1 MSQINKIIAGR
12 YQLTKLIGQGGMADV
27 YEAED
32 LILKRTVA
40 VKIMRSSLTGDP
52 VYVTRF
58 HREASAAAAL
68 SHKNIVKIYD
78 VGDENDDYYIVME
91 YVPGQTL
98 KELIH
103 KRGALHYV
111 EAVDIM
117 KQVVSATAK
126 AHSIGI
132 IHRDLKPQ
140 NIMVTDSGVVKIG
153 DFGIASIQSLSQ
165 VTQTDTI
172 MGSLHY
178 LAPEIARGE
187 KATAQSDIYALGIVF
202 YELLR
207 GEVPFNGESPVN
219 IALKHMRDEI
229 PSVRSFNPSIPQS
242 VENIIIK
249 ATAKNIKDR
258 YLSASE
264 MLDDL
269 NHCLDAEHL
278 NDEKISFVYEE
289 DDDLATIV
297 AEDKDFFTQSQ
308 PHLPVDETEDENEK
322 PKRSKK
328 KMMFII
334 GGSIIAALVVL
345 LAIYFLFLQP
355 AQSFEMP
362 DVVNL
367 KEEEAI
373 TLLEQQ
379 ELKVADHITYE
390 LSDTVEDGIV
400 IESDPVAKTM
410 VKKGDEVSLVVSSG
424 KYIVIEDYVGKSY
437 DTVAAELEELGFEV
451 NQESRIDE
459 SSKGTILEQS
469 LEEGEKVDPNSTNKT
484 ITFVVSQGYQAEVPN
499 VYGQDITK
507 AKSILEDAGFV
518 VKLSVLDP
526 PTSVEEIKTMKINVV
541 ERQSL
546 DAFTTVYKKGEEITL
561 YYYNTKPEI
570 PETPTENNNTN
581 NTTTTPSTDT
591 PANSQPTTET
601 STQ

>member
-1 MSQINKIIAGR
+1 MSLVNKTIAGR
-12 YQLTKLIGQGGMADV
+12 YQLKRLIGQGGMADV

-32 LILKRTVA
+32 LILGRTVA

-68 SHKNIVKIYD
+68 SHKNIVEIYD
-78 VGDENDDYYIVME
+78 VGDEKDDYYIVME

-126 AHSIGI
+126 AHAIGI

-229 PSVRSFNPSIPQS
+229 PSVRAFNPSIPQS
-242 VENIIIK
+242 VENIIMK

-258 YLSASE
+258 YLSASD

-269 NHCLDAEHL
+269 NHCLEAEHM
-278 NDEKISFVYEE
+278 NDEKITFDYQE
-289 DDDLATIV
+289 DEDLATIV
-297 AEDKDFFTQSQ
+297 ADDKDFFTQTHT
-308 PHLPVDETEDENEK
+308 HLPIEEEKEEK
-322 PKRSKK
+322 PSSRSHK
-328 KMMFII
+328 KMVMII
-334 GGSIIAALVVL
+334 GASVIAVLVILMAL
-345 LAIYFLFLQP
+345 YFFVMKP
-355 AQSFEMP
+355 SQSFEMP
-362 DVVNL
+362 DVLNL
-367 KEEEAI
+367 NKDEAV
-373 TLLEQQ
+373 TLLE
-379 ELKVADHITYE
+379 EKDLKVSDNITYE
-390 LSDTVEDGIV
+390 LSDDVEEGKV
-400 IESDPVAKTM
+400 ISSDPVARTQ

-424 KYIVIEDYVGKSY
+424 QYIVIEDYVGKDY
-437 DTVAAELEELGFEV
+437 DSVASQLEDLGFDVKKE
-451 NQESRIDE
+451 EKIDE
-459 SSKGTILEQS
+459 KSKGTILEQS
-469 LEEGEKVDPNSTNKT
+469 LEVGKKIDPNSDDKS
-484 ITFVVSQGYQAEVPN
+484 ITLTVSQGYSAVVPN
-499 VYGQDITK
+499 VYGQDIQK
-507 AKSILEDAGFV
+507 AKSILEEAGFV
-518 VKLSVLDP
+518 VELNVLDP

-546 DAFTTVYKKGEEITL
+546 DAFTTVYKKGEKITL
-561 YYYNTKPEI
+561 DYYNTKPEI
-570 PETPTENNNTN
+570 PETPAENTP
-581 NTTTTPSTDT
+581 TTPETNT
-591 PANSQPTTET
+591 PATSQPSENQTITN
-601 STQ
+601 Q

>member
-1 MSQINKIIAGR
+1 MSLVNKTIAGR
-12 YQLTKLIGQGGMADV
+12 YQLKRLIGQGGMADV

-32 LILKRTVA
+32 LILGRTVA

-68 SHKNIVKIYD
+68 SHKNIVEIYD
-78 VGDENDDYYIVME
+78 VGDEKDDYYIVME

-126 AHSIGI
+126 AHAIGI

-229 PSVRSFNPSIPQS
+229 PSVRAFNPSIPQS
-242 VENIIIK
+242 VENIVMK

-258 YLSASE
+258 YLSASD

-269 NHCLDAEHL
+269 NHCLEAEHM
-278 NDEKISFVYEE
+278 NDEKITFDYQE
-289 DDDLATIV
+289 DEDLATIV
-297 AEDKDFFTQSQ
+297 ADDKDFFTQTHT
-308 PHLPVDETEDENEK
+308 HLPIEEEKEEK
-322 PKRSKK
+322 PSSRSHK
-328 KMMFII
+328 KMVMII
-334 GGSIIAALVVL
+334 GASVVAVLVILMAL
-345 LAIYFLFLQP
+345 YFFVMKP
-355 AQSFEMP
+355 SQSFEMP
-362 DVVNL
+362 DVLNL
-367 KEEEAI
+367 NKDEAV
-373 TLLEQQ
+373 TLLE
-379 ELKVADHITYE
+379 EKDLKVSDNITYE
-390 LSDTVEDGIV
+390 LSDDVEEGKV
-400 IESDPVAKTM
+400 ISSDPVARTQ

-424 KYIVIEDYVGKSY
+424 QYIVIENYVGKDY
-437 DTVAAELEELGFEV
+437 DSVASQLEDLGFDVKKE
-451 NQESRIDE
+451 EKIDE
-459 SSKGTILEQS
+459 KSKGTILEQS
-469 LEEGEKVDPNSTNKT
+469 LEVGKKIDPNSDDKS
-484 ITFVVSQGYQAEVPN
+484 ITLTVSQGYSAVVPN
-499 VYGQDITK
+499 VYGQDIQK
-507 AKSILEDAGFV
+507 AKSILEEAGFV
-518 VKLSVLDP
+518 VELNVLDP

-546 DAFTTVYKKGEEITL
+546 DAFTTVYKKGEKITL
-561 YYYNTKPEI
+561 DYYNTKPEI
-570 PETPTENNNTN
+570 PETPAENTP
-581 NTTTTPSTDT
+581 TTPETNT
-591 PANSQPTTET
+591 PATSQPSENQTITN
-601 STQ
+601 Q

>member
-1 MSQINKIIAGR
+1 MSLVNKTIAGR
-12 YQLTKLIGQGGMADV
+12 YQLKRLIGQGGMADV

-32 LILKRTVA
+32 LILGRTVA

-68 SHKNIVKIYD
+68 SHKNIVEIYD
-78 VGDENDDYYIVME
+78 VGDEKDDYYIVME

-126 AHSIGI
+126 AHAIGI

-229 PSVRSFNPSIPQS
+229 PSVRAFNPSIPQS
-242 VENIIIK
+242 VENIIMK

-258 YLSASE
+258 YLSASD

-269 NHCLDAEHL
+269 NHCLEAEHM
-278 NDEKISFVYEE
+278 NDEKITFDYQE
-289 DDDLATIV
+289 DEDLATIV
-297 AEDKDFFTQSQ
+297 ADDKDFFTQTHT
-308 PHLPVDETEDENEK
+308 HLPIEEEKEEK
-322 PKRSKK
+322 PSSRSHK
-328 KMMFII
+328 KMVMII
-334 GGSIIAALVVL
+334 GASVVAVLVILMAL
-345 LAIYFLFLQP
+345 YFFVMKP
-355 AQSFEMP
+355 SQSFEMP
-362 DVVNL
+362 DVLNL
-367 KEEEAI
+367 NKDEAV
-373 TLLEQQ
+373 TLLE
-379 ELKVADHITYE
+379 EKDLKVSDNITYE
-390 LSDTVEDGIV
+390 LSDDVEEGKV
-400 IESDPVAKTM
+400 ISSDPVARTQ

-424 KYIVIEDYVGKSY
+424 QYIVIENYVGKDY
-437 DTVAAELEELGFEV
+437 DSVASQLEDLGFDVKKE
-451 NQESRIDE
+451 EKIDE
-459 SSKGTILEQS
+459 KSKGTILEQS
-469 LEEGEKVDPNSTNKT
+469 LEVGKKIDPNSDDKS
-484 ITFVVSQGYQAEVPN
+484 ITLTVSQGYSAVVPN
-499 VYGQDITK
+499 VYGQDIQK
-507 AKSILEDAGFV
+507 AKSILEEAGFV
-518 VKLSVLDP
+518 VELNVLDP

-541 ERQSL
+541 EKQSL
-546 DAFTTVYKKGEEITL
+546 DAFTTVYKKGEKITL
-561 YYYNTKPEI
+561 DYYNTKPEI
-570 PETPTENNNTN
+570 PETPAENTP
-581 NTTTTPSTDT
+581 TTPETNT
-591 PANSQPTTET
+591 PATSQPSEN
-601 STQ
+601 QP

>member
-1 MSQINKIIAGR
+1 MSLVNKTIAGR
-12 YQLTKLIGQGGMADV
+12 YQLKRLIGQGGMADV

-32 LILKRTVA
+32 LILGRTVA

-68 SHKNIVKIYD
+68 SHKNIVEIYD
-78 VGDENDDYYIVME
+78 VGDEKDDYYIVME

-126 AHSIGI
+126 AHAIGI

-229 PSVRSFNPSIPQS
+229 PSVRAFNPSIPQS
-242 VENIIIK
+242 VENIIMK

-258 YLSASE
+258 YLSASD

-269 NHCLDAEHL
+269 NHCLEAEHM
-278 NDEKISFVYEE
+278 NDEKITFDYQE
-289 DDDLATIV
+289 DEDLATIV
-297 AEDKDFFTQSQ
+297 ADDKDFFTQTHT
-308 PHLPVDETEDENEK
+308 HLPIEEEKEEK
-322 PKRSKK
+322 PSSRSHK
-328 KMMFII
+328 KMVMII
-334 GGSIIAALVVL
+334 GASVVAVLVILMAL
-345 LAIYFLFLQP
+345 YFFVMKP
-355 AQSFEMP
+355 SQSFEMP
-362 DVVNL
+362 DVLNL
-367 KEEEAI
+367 NKDEAV
-373 TLLEQQ
+373 TLLE
-379 ELKVADHITYE
+379 EKDLKVSDNITYE
-390 LSDTVEDGIV
+390 LSDDVEEGKV
-400 IESDPVAKTM
+400 ISSDPVARTQ

-424 KYIVIEDYVGKSY
+424 QYIVIENYVGKDY
-437 DTVAAELEELGFEV
+437 DSVASQLEDLGFDVKKE
-451 NQESRIDE
+451 EKIDE
-459 SSKGTILEQS
+459 KSKGTILEQS
-469 LEEGEKVDPNSTNKT
+469 LEVGKKIDPNSDDKS
-484 ITFVVSQGYQAEVPN
+484 ITLTVSQGYSAVVPN
-499 VYGQDITK
+499 VYGQDIQK
-507 AKSILEDAGFV
+507 AKSILEEAGFV
-518 VKLSVLDP
+518 VELNVLDP

-541 ERQSL
+541 EKQSL
-546 DAFTTVYKKGEEITL
+546 DAFTTVYKKGEKITL
-561 YYYNTKPEI
+561 DYYNTKPEI
-570 PETPTENNNTN
+570 PETPAENTP
-581 NTTTTPSTDT
+581 TTPETNT
-591 PANSQPTTET
+591 PATSQPSENQTITN
-601 STQ
+601 Q

>member
-1 MSQINKIIAGR
+1 MSLVNKTIAGR
-12 YQLTKLIGQGGMADV
+12 YQLKRLIGQGGMADV

-32 LILKRTVA
+32 LILGRTVA

-68 SHKNIVKIYD
+68 SHKNIVEIYD
-78 VGDENDDYYIVME
+78 VGDEKDDYYIVME

-126 AHSIGI
+126 AHAIGI

-229 PSVRSFNPSIPQS
+229 PSVRVFNPSIPQS
-242 VENIIIK
+242 VENIIMK

-258 YLSASE
+258 YLSASD

-269 NHCLDAEHL
+269 NHCLEAEHM
-278 NDEKISFVYEE
+278 NDEKITFDYQE
-289 DDDLATIV
+289 DEDLATIV
-297 AEDKDFFTQSQ
+297 ADDKDFFTQTHT
-308 PHLPVDETEDENEK
+308 HLPIEEEKEEK
-322 PKRSKK
+322 PSSRSHK
-328 KMMFII
+328 KMVMII
-334 GGSIIAALVVL
+334 GASVVAVLVILMAL
-345 LAIYFLFLQP
+345 YFFVMKP
-355 AQSFEMP
+355 SQSFEMP
-362 DVVNL
+362 DVLNL
-367 KEEEAI
+367 NKDEAV
-373 TLLEQQ
+373 TLLE
-379 ELKVADHITYE
+379 EKDLKVSDNITYE
-390 LSDTVEDGIV
+390 LSDDVEEGKV
-400 IESDPVAKTM
+400 ISSDPVARTQ

-424 KYIVIEDYVGKSY
+424 QYIVIEDYVGKDY
-437 DTVAAELEELGFEV
+437 DSVASQLEDLGFDVKKE
-451 NQESRIDE
+451 EKIDE
-459 SSKGTILEQS
+459 KSKGTILEQS
-469 LEEGEKVDPNSTNKT
+469 LEVGKKIDPNSDDKS
-484 ITFVVSQGYQAEVPN
+484 ITLTVSQGYSAVVPN
-499 VYGQDITK
+499 VYGQDIQK
-507 AKSILEDAGFV
+507 ARSILEEAGFV
-518 VKLSVLDP
+518 VELNVLDP

-546 DAFTTVYKKGEEITL
+546 DAFTTVYKKGEKITL
-561 YYYNTKPEI
+561 DYYNTKPEI
-570 PETPTENNNTN
+570 PETPAENTP
-581 NTTTTPSTDT
+581 TTPETNT
-591 PANSQPTTET
+591 PATSQPSENQTITN
-601 STQ
+601 Q

>member
-1 MSQINKIIAGR
+1 MSLVNKTIAGR
-12 YQLTKLIGQGGMADV
+12 YQLKRLIGQGGMADV

-32 LILKRTVA
+32 LILGRTVA

-68 SHKNIVKIYD
+68 SHKNIVEIYD
-78 VGDENDDYYIVME
+78 VGDEKDDYYIVME

-126 AHSIGI
+126 AHAIGI

-229 PSVRSFNPSIPQS
+229 PSVRAFNPSIPQS
-242 VENIIIK
+242 VENIIMK

-258 YLSASE
+258 YLSASD

-269 NHCLDAEHL
+269 NHCLEAEHM
-278 NDEKISFVYEE
+278 NDEKITFDYQE
-289 DDDLATIV
+289 DEDLATIV
-297 AEDKDFFTQSQ
+297 ADDKDFFTQTHT
-308 PHLPVDETEDENEK
+308 HLPIEEEKEEK
-322 PKRSKK
+322 PSSRSHK
-328 KMMFII
+328 KMVMII
-334 GGSIIAALVVL
+334 GTSVVAVLVILMAL
-345 LAIYFLFLQP
+345 YFFVMKP
-355 AQSFEMP
+355 SQSFEMP
-362 DVVNL
+362 DVLNL
-367 KEEEAI
+367 NKDEAV
-373 TLLEQQ
+373 TLLE
-379 ELKVADHITYE
+379 EKDLKVSDNITYE
-390 LSDTVEDGIV
+390 LSDDVEEGKV
-400 IESDPVAKTM
+400 ISSDPVARTQ

-424 KYIVIEDYVGKSY
+424 QYIVIEDYVGKDY
-437 DTVAAELEELGFEV
+437 DSVASQLEDLGFDVKKE
-451 NQESRIDE
+451 EKIDE
-459 SSKGTILEQS
+459 KSKGTILEQS
-469 LEEGEKVDPNSTNKT
+469 LEVGKKIDPNSDDKS
-484 ITFVVSQGYQAEVPN
+484 ITLTVSQGYSAVVPN
-499 VYGQDITK
+499 VYGQDIQK
-507 AKSILEDAGFV
+507 ARSILEEAGFV
-518 VKLSVLDP
+518 VELNVLDP

-541 ERQSL
+541 EKQSL
-546 DAFTTVYKKGEEITL
+546 DAFTTVYKKGEKITL
-561 YYYNTKPEI
+561 DYYNTKPEI
-570 PETPTENNNTN
+570 PETPAENTP
-581 NTTTTPSTDT
+581 TTPETNT
-591 PANSQPTTET
+591 PATSQPSENQTITN
-601 STQ
+601 Q

>member
-1 MSQINKIIAGR
+1 MSLVNKTIAGR
-12 YQLTKLIGQGGMADV
+12 YQLKRLIGQGGMADV

-32 LILKRTVA
+32 LILGRTVA

-68 SHKNIVKIYD
+68 SHKNIVEIYD
-78 VGDENDDYYIVME
+78 VGDEKDDYYIVME

-126 AHSIGI
+126 AHAIGI

-229 PSVRSFNPSIPQS
+229 PSVRAFNPSIPQS
-242 VENIIIK
+242 VENIIMK

-258 YLSASE
+258 YLSASD

-269 NHCLDAEHL
+269 NHCLEAEHM
-278 NDEKISFVYEE
+278 NDEKITFDYQE
-289 DDDLATIV
+289 DEDLATIV
-297 AEDKDFFTQSQ
+297 ADDKDFFTQTHT
-308 PHLPVDETEDENEK
+308 HLPIEEEKEEK
-322 PKRSKK
+322 PSSRSHK
-328 KMMFII
+328 KMVMII
-334 GGSIIAALVVL
+334 GASVVAVLVILMAL
-345 LAIYFLFLQP
+345 YFFVMKP
-355 AQSFEMP
+355 SQSFEMP
-362 DVVNL
+362 DVLNL
-367 KEEEAI
+367 NKDEAV
-373 TLLEQQ
+373 TLLE
-379 ELKVADHITYE
+379 EKDLKVSDNITYE
-390 LSDTVEDGIV
+390 LSDDVEEGKV
-400 IESDPVAKTM
+400 ISSDPVARTQ

-424 KYIVIEDYVGKSY
+424 QYIVIEDYVGKDY
-437 DTVAAELEELGFEV
+437 DSVASQLEDLGFDVKKE
-451 NQESRIDE
+451 EKIDE
-459 SSKGTILEQS
+459 KSKGTILEQS
-469 LEEGEKVDPNSTNKT
+469 LEVGKKIDPNSDDKS
-484 ITFVVSQGYQAEVPN
+484 ITLTVSQGYSAVVPN
-499 VYGQDITK
+499 VYGQDIQK
-507 AKSILEDAGFV
+507 AKSILEEAGFV
-518 VKLSVLDP
+518 VELNVLDP

-546 DAFTTVYKKGEEITL
+546 DAFTTVYKKGEKITL
-561 YYYNTKPEI
+561 DYYNTKPEI
-570 PETPTENNNTN
+570 PETPAQNTP
-581 NTTTTPSTDT
+581 TTPETNT
-591 PANSQPTTET
+591 PATSQPSENQTITN
-601 STQ
+601 Q

>member
-1 MSQINKIIAGR
+1 MSLVNKTIAGR
-12 YQLTKLIGQGGMADV
+12 YQLKRLIGQGGMADV

-32 LILKRTVA
+32 LILGRTVA

-68 SHKNIVKIYD
+68 SHKNIVEIYD
-78 VGDENDDYYIVME
+78 VGDEKDDYYIVME

-126 AHSIGI
+126 AHAIGI

-229 PSVRSFNPSIPQS
+229 PSVRVFNPSIPQS
-242 VENIIIK
+242 VENIIMK

-258 YLSASE
+258 YLSASD

-269 NHCLDAEHL
+269 NHCLEAEHM
-278 NDEKISFVYEE
+278 NDEKITFDYQE
-289 DDDLATIV
+289 DEDLATIV
-297 AEDKDFFTQSQ
+297 ADDKDFFTQTHT
-308 PHLPVDETEDENEK
+308 HLPIEEEKEEK
-322 PKRSKK
+322 PSSRSHK
-328 KMMFII
+328 KMVMII
-334 GGSIIAALVVL
+334 GASVVAVL
-345 LAIYFLFLQP
+345 LILMALYFFVMKP
-355 AQSFEMP
+355 SQSFEMP
-362 DVVNL
+362 DVLNL
-367 KEEEAI
+367 NKDEAV
-373 TLLEQQ
+373 TLLE
-379 ELKVADHITYE
+379 EKDLKVSDNITYE
-390 LSDTVEDGIV
+390 LSDDVEEGKV
-400 IESDPVAKTM
+400 ISSDPVARTQ

-424 KYIVIEDYVGKSY
+424 QYIVIEDYVGKDY
-437 DTVAAELEELGFEV
+437 DSVASQLEDLGFDVKKE
-451 NQESRIDE
+451 EKIDE
-459 SSKGTILEQS
+459 KSKGTILEQS
-469 LEEGEKVDPNSTNKT
+469 LEVGKKIDPNSDDKS
-484 ITFVVSQGYQAEVPN
+484 ITLTVSQGYSAVVPN
-499 VYGQDITK
+499 VYGQDIQK
-507 AKSILEDAGFV
+507 AKSILEEAGFV
-518 VKLSVLDP
+518 VELNVLDP

-546 DAFTTVYKKGEEITL
+546 DAFTTVYKKGEKITL
-561 YYYNTKPEI
+561 DYYNTKPEI
-570 PETPTENNNTN
+570 PETPAENTP
-581 NTTTTPSTDT
+581 TTPETNT
-591 PANSQPTTET
+591 PATSQPSENQTITN
-601 STQ
+601 Q

>member
-1 MSQINKIIAGR
+1 MSMINKKIAGR
-12 YQLTKLIGQGGMADV
+12 YQLKRLIGQGGMADV

-32 LILKRTVA
+32 LILGRTVA

-68 SHKNIVKIYD
+68 SHKNIVEIYD
-78 VGDENDDYYIVME
+78 VGDEKDDYYIVME

-187 KATAQSDIYALGIVF
+187 KASAQSDLYALGIVF

-219 IALKHMRDEI
+219 VALKHMRDEI

-242 VENIIIK
+242 VENIIMK

-258 YLSASE
+258 YLNASD

-269 NHCLDAEHL
+269 NHCLEAEHM
-278 NDEKISFVYEE
+278 NDEKITFDYQE
-289 DDDLATIV
+289 DEDLATIV
-297 AEDKDFFTQSQ
+297 ADDKDFFTQTHT
-308 PHLPVDETEDENEK
+308 HLPIEEEKEEK
-322 PKRSKK
+322 PSSRSHK
-328 KMMFII
+328 KMVMII
-334 GGSIIAALVVL
+334 TASVVAVLVILIAL
-345 LAIYFLFLQP
+345 YFFVMKP
-355 AQSFEMP
+355 SQSFEMP
-362 DVVNL
+362 DVLNL
-367 KEEEAI
+367 NEKEAI
-373 TLLEQQ
+373 TLLEQK
-379 ELKVADHITYE
+379 ELKVANNITYE
-390 LSDTVEDGIV
+390 LSDDVEEGKV
-400 IESDPVAKTM
+400 ISSDPVARTQ

-424 KYIVIEDYVGKSY
+424 QYIVIEDYVGKNY
-437 DTVAAELEELGFEV
+437 DSVVSQLKDLGFDVKKE
-451 NQESRIDE
+451 EKIDE
-459 SSKGTILEQS
+459 QSKGTILEQS
-469 LEEGEKVDPNSTNKT
+469 LDAGEKIDPNSDNKS
-484 ITFVVSQGYQAEVPN
+484 ITLTVSQGYSAVVPN
-499 VYGQDITK
+499 VYGQDIQK
-507 AKSILEDAGFV
+507 AKSILEEAGFV
-518 VKLSVLDP
+518 VELNVLEP

-541 ERQSL
+541 ERQSI
-546 DAFTTVYKKGEEITL
+546 DAFTTVYKKGEKITL
-561 YYYNTKPEI
+561 DYYNTKPEI
-570 PETPTENNNTN
+570 PETPAENTP
-581 NTTTTPSTDT
+581 TTPETNT
-591 PANSQPTTET
+591 PATSQPSENQTITN
-601 STQ
+601 Q

>member
-1 MSQINKIIAGR
+1 MSLVNKTIAGR
-12 YQLTKLIGQGGMADV
+12 YQLKRLIGQGGMADV

-32 LILKRTVA
+32 LILGRTVA

-68 SHKNIVKIYD
+68 SHKNIVEIYD
-78 VGDENDDYYIVME
+78 VGDEKDDYYIVME

-126 AHSIGI
+126 AHAIGI

-229 PSVRSFNPSIPQS
+229 PSVRAFNPSIPQS
-242 VENIIIK
+242 VENIIMK

-258 YLSASE
+258 YLSASD

-269 NHCLDAEHL
+269 NHCLEAEHM
-278 NDEKISFVYEE
+278 NDEKITFDYQE
-289 DDDLATIV
+289 DEDLATIV
-297 AEDKDFFTQSQ
+297 ADDKDFFTQTHT
-308 PHLPVDETEDENEK
+308 HLPIEEEKEEK
-322 PKRSKK
+322 PSSRSHK
-328 KMMFII
+328 KMVMII
-334 GGSIIAALVVL
+334 GTSVVAVLVILMAL
-345 LAIYFLFLQP
+345 YFFVMKP
-355 AQSFEMP
+355 SQSFEMP
-362 DVVNL
+362 DVLNL
-367 KEEEAI
+367 NKDEAV
-373 TLLEQQ
+373 TLLE
-379 ELKVADHITYE
+379 EKDLKVSDNITYE
-390 LSDTVEDGIV
+390 LSDDVEEGKV
-400 IESDPVAKTM
+400 ISSDPVARTQ

-424 KYIVIEDYVGKSY
+424 QYIVIEDYVGKDY
-437 DTVAAELEELGFEV
+437 DSVASQLEDLGFDVKKE
-451 NQESRIDE
+451 EKIDE
-459 SSKGTILEQS
+459 KSKGTILEQS
-469 LEEGEKVDPNSTNKT
+469 LEVGKKIDPNSDDKS
-484 ITFVVSQGYQAEVPN
+484 ITLTVSQGYSAVVPN
-499 VYGQDITK
+499 VYGQDIQK
-507 AKSILEDAGFV
+507 ARSILEEAGFV
-518 VKLSVLDP
+518 VELNVLDP

-546 DAFTTVYKKGEEITL
+546 DAFTTVYKKGEKITL
-561 YYYNTKPEI
+561 DYYNTKPEI
-570 PETPTENNNTN
+570 PETPAENTP
-581 NTTTTPSTDT
+581 TTPETNT
-591 PANSQPTTET
+591 PATSQPSENQTITN
-601 STQ
+601 Q

>member
-1 MSQINKIIAGR
+1 MSLVNKTIAGR
-12 YQLTKLIGQGGMADV
+12 YQLKRLIGQGGMADV

-32 LILKRTVA
+32 LILGRTVA

-68 SHKNIVKIYD
+68 SHKNIVEIYD
-78 VGDENDDYYIVME
+78 VGDEKDDYYIVME

-126 AHSIGI
+126 AHAIGI

-229 PSVRSFNPSIPQS
+229 PSVRAFNPSIPQS
-242 VENIIIK
+242 VENIIMK

-258 YLSASE
+258 YLSASD

-269 NHCLDAEHL
+269 NHCLEAEHM
-278 NDEKISFVYEE
+278 NDEKITFDYQE
-289 DDDLATIV
+289 DEDLATIV
-297 AEDKDFFTQSQ
+297 ADDKGFFTQTHT
-308 PHLPVDETEDENEK
+308 HLPIEEEKEEK
-322 PKRSKK
+322 PSSRSHK
-328 KMMFII
+328 KMVMII
-334 GGSIIAALVVL
+334 GTSVVAVLVILMAL
-345 LAIYFLFLQP
+345 YFFVMKP
-355 AQSFEMP
+355 SQSFEMP
-362 DVVNL
+362 DVLNL
-367 KEEEAI
+367 NKDEAV
-373 TLLEQQ
+373 TLLE
-379 ELKVADHITYE
+379 EKDLKVSDNITYE
-390 LSDTVEDGIV
+390 LSDDVEEGKV
-400 IESDPVAKTM
+400 ISSDPVARTQ

-424 KYIVIEDYVGKSY
+424 QYIVIEDYVGKDY
-437 DTVAAELEELGFEV
+437 DSVASQLEDLGFDVKKE
-451 NQESRIDE
+451 EKIDE
-459 SSKGTILEQS
+459 KSKGTILEQS
-469 LEEGEKVDPNSTNKT
+469 LEVGKKIDPNSDDKS
-484 ITFVVSQGYQAEVPN
+484 ITLTVSQGYSAVVPN
-499 VYGQDITK
+499 VYGQDIQK
-507 AKSILEDAGFV
+507 AKSILEEAGFV
-518 VKLSVLDP
+518 VELNVLDP

-546 DAFTTVYKKGEEITL
+546 DAFTTVYKKGEKITL
-561 YYYNTKPEI
+561 DYYNTKPEI
-570 PETPTENNNTN
+570 PETPAQNTP
-581 NTTTTPSTDT
+581 TTPETNT
-591 PANSQPTTET
+591 PATSQPSENQTITN
-601 STQ
+601 Q

>member
-1 MSQINKIIAGR
+1 MSLVNKTIAGR
-12 YQLTKLIGQGGMADV
+12 YQLKRLIGQGGMADV

-32 LILKRTVA
+32 LILGRTVA

-68 SHKNIVKIYD
+68 SHKNIVEIYD
-78 VGDENDDYYIVME
+78 VGDEKDDYYIVME

-126 AHSIGI
+126 AHAIGI

-229 PSVRSFNPSIPQS
+229 PSVRAFNPSIPQS
-242 VENIIIK
+242 VENIIMK

-258 YLSASE
+258 YLSVSD

-269 NHCLDAEHL
+269 NHCLEAEHM
-278 NDEKISFVYEE
+278 NDEKITFDYQE
-289 DDDLATIV
+289 DEDLATIV
-297 AEDKDFFTQSQ
+297 ADDKDFFTQTHT
-308 PHLPVDETEDENEK
+308 HLPIEEEKEEK
-322 PKRSKK
+322 PSSRSHK
-328 KMMFII
+328 KMVMII
-334 GGSIIAALVVL
+334 GASVVAVLVILMAL
-345 LAIYFLFLQP
+345 YFFVMKP
-355 AQSFEMP
+355 SQSFEMP
-362 DVVNL
+362 DVLNL
-367 KEEEAI
+367 NKDEAV
-373 TLLEQQ
+373 TLLE
-379 ELKVADHITYE
+379 EKDLKVSDNITYE
-390 LSDTVEDGIV
+390 LSDDVEEGKV
-400 IESDPVAKTM
+400 ISSDPVARTQ

-424 KYIVIEDYVGKSY
+424 QYIVIENYVGKDY
-437 DTVAAELEELGFEV
+437 DSVASQLEDLGFDVKKE
-451 NQESRIDE
+451 EKIDE
-459 SSKGTILEQS
+459 KSKGTILEQS
-469 LEEGEKVDPNSTNKT
+469 LEVGKKIDPNSDDKS
-484 ITFVVSQGYQAEVPN
+484 ITLTVSQGYSAVVPN
-499 VYGQDITK
+499 VYGQDIQK
-507 AKSILEDAGFV
+507 ARSILEEAGFV
-518 VKLSVLDP
+518 VELNVLDP

-541 ERQSL
+541 EKQSL
-546 DAFTTVYKKGEEITL
+546 DAFTTVYKKGEKITL
-561 YYYNTKPEI
+561 DYYNTKPEI
-570 PETPTENNNTN
+570 PETPAENTP
-581 NTTTTPSTDT
+581 TTPETNT
-591 PANSQPTTET
+591 PATSQPSENQTITN
-601 STQ
+601 Q

>member
-1 MSQINKIIAGR
+1 MSLVNKTIAGR
-12 YQLTKLIGQGGMADV
+12 YQLKRLIGQGGMADV

-32 LILKRTVA
+32 LILGRTVA

-68 SHKNIVKIYD
+68 SHKNIVEIYD
-78 VGDENDDYYIVME
+78 VGDEKDDYYIVME

-126 AHSIGI
+126 AHAIGI

-229 PSVRSFNPSIPQS
+229 PSVRAFNPSIPQS
-242 VENIIIK
+242 VENIIMK

-258 YLSASE
+258 YLSASD

-269 NHCLDAEHL
+269 NHCLEAEHM
-278 NDEKISFVYEE
+278 NDEKITFDYQE
-289 DDDLATIV
+289 DEDLATIV
-297 AEDKDFFTQSQ
+297 ADDKDFFTQTHT
-308 PHLPVDETEDENEK
+308 HLPIEEEKEEK
-322 PKRSKK
+322 PSSRSHK
-328 KMMFII
+328 KMVMII
-334 GGSIIAALVVL
+334 GASVVAVLVILIAL
-345 LAIYFLFLQP
+345 YFFVMKP
-355 AQSFEMP
+355 SQSFEMP
-362 DVVNL
+362 DVLNL
-367 KEEEAI
+367 NKDEAV
-373 TLLEQQ
+373 TLLE
-379 ELKVADHITYE
+379 EKDLKVSDNITYE
-390 LSDTVEDGIV
+390 LSDDVEEGKV
-400 IESDPVAKTM
+400 ISSDPVARTQ

-424 KYIVIEDYVGKSY
+424 QYIVIENYVGKDY
-437 DTVAAELEELGFEV
+437 DSVASQLEDLGFDVKKE
-451 NQESRIDE
+451 EKIDE
-459 SSKGTILEQS
+459 KSKGTILEQS
-469 LEEGEKVDPNSTNKT
+469 LEVGKKIDPNSDDKS
-484 ITFVVSQGYQAEVPN
+484 ITLTVSQGYSAVVPN
-499 VYGQDITK
+499 VYGQDIQK
-507 AKSILEDAGFV
+507 AKSILEEAGFV
-518 VKLSVLDP
+518 VELNVLDP

-546 DAFTTVYKKGEEITL
+546 DAFTTVYKKGEKITL
-561 YYYNTKPEI
+561 DYYNTKPEI
-570 PETPTENNNTN
+570 PETPAGNTP
-581 NTTTTPSTDT
+581 TTPETNT
-591 PANSQPTTET
+591 PATSQPSENQTITN
-601 STQ
+601 Q

>member
-1 MSQINKIIAGR
+1 MSLVNKTIAGR
-12 YQLTKLIGQGGMADV
+12 YQLKRLIGQGGMADV

-32 LILKRTVA
+32 LILGRTVA

-68 SHKNIVKIYD
+68 SHKNIVEIYD
-78 VGDENDDYYIVME
+78 VGDEKDDYYIVME

-126 AHSIGI
+126 AHAIGI

-229 PSVRSFNPSIPQS
+229 PSVRAFNPSIPQS
-242 VENIIIK
+242 VENIIMK

-258 YLSASE
+258 YLSASD

-269 NHCLDAEHL
+269 NHCLEAEHM
-278 NDEKISFVYEE
+278 NDEKITFDYQE
-289 DDDLATIV
+289 DEDLATIV
-297 AEDKDFFTQSQ
+297 ADDKDFFTQTHT
-308 PHLPVDETEDENEK
+308 HLPIEEEKEEK
-322 PKRSKK
+322 PSSRSHK
-328 KMMFII
+328 KMVMII
-334 GGSIIAALVVL
+334 GASVVAVLVILMAL
-345 LAIYFLFLQP
+345 YFSVMKP
-355 AQSFEMP
+355 SQSFEMP
-362 DVVNL
+362 DVLNL
-367 KEEEAI
+367 NKDEAV
-373 TLLEQQ
+373 TLLE
-379 ELKVADHITYE
+379 EKDLKVSDNITYE
-390 LSDTVEDGIV
+390 LSDDVEEGKV
-400 IESDPVAKTM
+400 ISSDPVARTQ
-410 VKKGDEVSLVVSSG
+410 VKKGEEVSLVVSSG
-424 KYIVIEDYVGKSY
+424 QYIVIEDYVGKDY
-437 DTVAAELEELGFEV
+437 DSVASQLEDLGFDVKKE
-451 NQESRIDE
+451 EKIDE
-459 SSKGTILEQS
+459 KSKGTILEQS
-469 LEEGEKVDPNSTNKT
+469 LEVGKKIDPNSDDKS
-484 ITFVVSQGYQAEVPN
+484 ITLTVSQGYSAVVPN
-499 VYGQDITK
+499 VYGQDIQK
-507 AKSILEDAGFV
+507 AKSILEEAGFV
-518 VKLSVLDP
+518 VELNVLDP

-546 DAFTTVYKKGEEITL
+546 DAFTTVYKKGEKITL
-561 YYYNTKPEI
+561 DYYNTKPEI
-570 PETPTENNNTN
+570 PETPAENTP
-581 NTTTTPSTDT
+581 TTPETNT
-591 PANSQPTTET
+591 PATSQPSENQTITN
-601 STQ
+601 Q

>member
-1 MSQINKIIAGR
+1 MSLVNKTIAGR
-12 YQLTKLIGQGGMADV
+12 YQLKRLIGQGGMADV

-32 LILKRTVA
+32 LILGRTVA

-68 SHKNIVKIYD
+68 SHKNIVEIYD
-78 VGDENDDYYIVME
+78 VGDEKDDYYIVME

-126 AHSIGI
+126 AHAIGI

-229 PSVRSFNPSIPQS
+229 PSVRAFNPSIPQS
-242 VENIIIK
+242 VENIIMK

-258 YLSASE
+258 YLSASD

-269 NHCLDAEHL
+269 NHCLEAEHM
-278 NDEKISFVYEE
+278 NDEKITFDYQE
-289 DDDLATIV
+289 DEDLATIV
-297 AEDKDFFTQSQ
+297 ADDKDFFTQTHT
-308 PHLPVDETEDENEK
+308 HLPIEEEKEEK
-322 PKRSKK
+322 PSSRSHK
-328 KMMFII
+328 KMVMII
-334 GGSIIAALVVL
+334 GASVVAVLVILMAL
-345 LAIYFLFLQP
+345 YFFVMKP
-355 AQSFEMP
+355 SQSFEMP
-362 DVVNL
+362 DVLNL
-367 KEEEAI
+367 NKDEAV
-373 TLLEQQ
+373 TLLE
-379 ELKVADHITYE
+379 EKDLKVSDNITYE
-390 LSDTVEDGIV
+390 LSDDVEEGKV
-400 IESDPVAKTM
+400 ISSDPVARTQ

-424 KYIVIEDYVGKSY
+424 QYIVIEDYVGKDY
-437 DTVAAELEELGFEV
+437 DSVALQLEDLGFDVKKE
-451 NQESRIDE
+451 EKIDE
-459 SSKGTILEQS
+459 KSKGTILEQS
-469 LEEGEKVDPNSTNKT
+469 LEVGKKIDPNSDDKS
-484 ITFVVSQGYQAEVPN
+484 ITLTVSQGYSAVVPN
-499 VYGQDITK
+499 VYGQDIQK
-507 AKSILEDAGFV
+507 AKSILEEAGFV
-518 VKLSVLDP
+518 VELNVLDP

-546 DAFTTVYKKGEEITL
+546 DAFTTVYKKGEKITL
-561 YYYNTKPEI
+561 DYYNTKPEI
-570 PETPTENNNTN
+570 PETPAENTP
-581 NTTTTPSTDT
+581 TTPETNT
-591 PANSQPTTET
+591 PATSQPSENQTITN
-601 STQ
+601 Q

>member
-1 MSQINKIIAGR
+1 MSLVNKTIAGR
-12 YQLTKLIGQGGMADV
+12 YQLKRLIGQGGMADV

-32 LILKRTVA
+32 LILGRTVA

-68 SHKNIVKIYD
+68 SHKNIVEIYD
-78 VGDENDDYYIVME
+78 VGDEKDDYYIVME

-126 AHSIGI
+126 AHAIGI

-229 PSVRSFNPSIPQS
+229 PSVRAFNPSIPQS
-242 VENIIIK
+242 VENIIMK

-258 YLSASE
+258 YLSASD

-269 NHCLDAEHL
+269 NHCLEAEHM
-278 NDEKISFVYEE
+278 NDEKITFDYQE
-289 DDDLATIV
+289 DEDLATIV
-297 AEDKDFFTQSQ
+297 ADDKDFFTQTHT
-308 PHLPVDETEDENEK
+308 HLPIEEEKEEK
-322 PKRSKK
+322 PSSRSHK
-328 KMMFII
+328 KMVMII
-334 GGSIIAALVVL
+334 GASVVAVLVILMAL
-345 LAIYFLFLQP
+345 YFFVMKP
-355 AQSFEMP
+355 SQSFEMP
-362 DVVNL
+362 DVLNL
-367 KEEEAI
+367 NKDEAV
-373 TLLEQQ
+373 TLLE
-379 ELKVADHITYE
+379 EKDLKVSDNITYE
-390 LSDTVEDGIV
+390 LSDDVEEGKV
-400 IESDPVAKTM
+400 ISSDPVARTQ

-424 KYIVIEDYVGKSY
+424 QYIVIEDYVGKDY
-437 DTVAAELEELGFEV
+437 DSVASQLEDLGFDVKKE
-451 NQESRIDE
+451 EKIDE
-459 SSKGTILEQS
+459 KSKGTILEQS
-469 LEEGEKVDPNSTNKT
+469 LEVGKKIDPNSDDKS
-484 ITFVVSQGYQAEVPN
+484 ITLTVSQGYSAVVPN
-499 VYGQDITK
+499 VYGQDIQK
-507 AKSILEDAGFV
+507 AKSILEEAGFV
-518 VKLSVLDP
+518 VELNVLDP

-546 DAFTTVYKKGEEITL
+546 DAFTTVYKKGEKITL
-561 YYYNTKPEI
+561 DYYNTKPEI
-570 PETPTENNNTN
+570 PETPAQNTP
-581 NTTTTPSTDT
+581 TTPETNT
-591 PANSQPTTET
+591 PATSQPSESQTITN
-601 STQ
+601 Q

>member
-1 MSQINKIIAGR
+1 MSLVNKTIAGR
-12 YQLTKLIGQGGMADV
+12 YQLKRLIGQGGMADV

-32 LILKRTVA
+32 LILGRTVA

-68 SHKNIVKIYD
+68 SHKNIVEIYD
-78 VGDENDDYYIVME
+78 VGDEKDDYYIVME

-126 AHSIGI
+126 AHAIGI

-229 PSVRSFNPSIPQS
+229 PSVRAFNPSIPQS
-242 VENIIIK
+242 VENIIMK

-258 YLSASE
+258 YLSASN

-269 NHCLDAEHL
+269 NHCLEAEHM
-278 NDEKISFVYEE
+278 NDEKITFDYQE
-289 DDDLATIV
+289 DEDLATIV
-297 AEDKDFFTQSQ
+297 ADDKDFFTQTHT
-308 PHLPVDETEDENEK
+308 HLPIEEEKEEK
-322 PKRSKK
+322 PSSRSHK
-328 KMMFII
+328 KMVMII
-334 GGSIIAALVVL
+334 GASVVAVLVILMAL
-345 LAIYFLFLQP
+345 YFFVMKP
-355 AQSFEMP
+355 SQSFEMP
-362 DVVNL
+362 DVLNL
-367 KEEEAI
+367 NKDEAV
-373 TLLEQQ
+373 TLLE
-379 ELKVADHITYE
+379 EKDLKVSDNITYE
-390 LSDTVEDGIV
+390 LSDDVEEGKV
-400 IESDPVAKTM
+400 ISSDPVARTQ
-410 VKKGDEVSLVVSSG
+410 VKKGEEVSLVVSSG
-424 KYIVIEDYVGKSY
+424 QYIVIENYVGKDY
-437 DTVAAELEELGFEV
+437 DSVASQLEDLGFDVKKE
-451 NQESRIDE
+451 EKIDE
-459 SSKGTILEQS
+459 KSKGTILEQS
-469 LEEGEKVDPNSTNKT
+469 LEVGKKIDPNSDDKS
-484 ITFVVSQGYQAEVPN
+484 ITLTVSQGYSAIVPN
-499 VYGQDITK
+499 VYGQDIQK
-507 AKSILEDAGFV
+507 AKSILEEAGFV
-518 VKLSVLDP
+518 VELNVLDP

-546 DAFTTVYKKGEEITL
+546 DAFTTVYKKGEKITL
-561 YYYNTKPEI
+561 DYYNTKPEI
-570 PETPTENNNTN
+570 PETPAENTP
-581 NTTTTPSTDT
+581 TTPETNT
-591 PANSQPTTET
+591 PATSQPSENQTITN
-601 STQ
+601 Q

>member
-1 MSQINKIIAGR
+1 MSLVNKTIAGR
-12 YQLTKLIGQGGMADV
+12 YQLKRLIGQGGMADV

-32 LILKRTVA
+32 LILGRTVA

-68 SHKNIVKIYD
+68 SHKNIVEIYD
-78 VGDENDDYYIVME
+78 VGDEKDDYYIVME

-126 AHSIGI
+126 AHAIGI

-229 PSVRSFNPSIPQS
+229 PSVRAFNPSIPQS
-242 VENIIIK
+242 VENIIMK

-258 YLSASE
+258 YLSVSD

-269 NHCLDAEHL
+269 NHCLEAEHM
-278 NDEKISFVYEE
+278 NDEKITFDYQE
-289 DDDLATIV
+289 DEDLATIV
-297 AEDKDFFTQSQ
+297 ADDKDFFTQTHT
-308 PHLPVDETEDENEK
+308 HLPIEEEKEEK
-322 PKRSKK
+322 PSSRSHK
-328 KMMFII
+328 KMVMII
-334 GGSIIAALVVL
+334 GASVVAVLVILMAL
-345 LAIYFLFLQP
+345 YFFVMKP
-355 AQSFEMP
+355 SQSFEMP
-362 DVVNL
+362 DVLNL
-367 KEEEAI
+367 NKDEAV
-373 TLLEQQ
+373 TLLE
-379 ELKVADHITYE
+379 EKDLKVSDNITYE
-390 LSDTVEDGIV
+390 LSDDVEEGKV
-400 IESDPVAKTM
+400 ISSDPVARTQ

-424 KYIVIEDYVGKSY
+424 QYIVIENYVGKDY
-437 DTVAAELEELGFEV
+437 DSVASQLEDLGFDVKKE
-451 NQESRIDE
+451 EKIDE
-459 SSKGTILEQS
+459 KSKGTILEQS
-469 LEEGEKVDPNSTNKT
+469 LEVGKKIDPNSDDKS
-484 ITFVVSQGYQAEVPN
+484 ITLTVSQGYSAVVPN
-499 VYGQDITK
+499 VYGQDIQK
-507 AKSILEDAGFV
+507 AKSILEEAGFV
-518 VKLSVLDP
+518 VELNVLDP

-546 DAFTTVYKKGEEITL
+546 DAFTTVYKKGEKITL
-561 YYYNTKPEI
+561 DYYNTKPEI
-570 PETPTENNNTN
+570 PETPAENTP
-581 NTTTTPSTDT
+581 TTPETNT
-591 PANSQPTTET
+591 PATSQPSENQTITN
-601 STQ
+601 Q

>member
-1 MSQINKIIAGR
+1 MSMINKKIAGR
-12 YQLTKLIGQGGMADV
+12 YQLKRLIGQGGMADV

-32 LILKRTVA
+32 LILGRTVA

-68 SHKNIVKIYD
+68 SHKNIVEIYD
-78 VGDENDDYYIVME
+78 VGDEKDDYYIVME

-187 KATAQSDIYALGIVF
+187 KASAQSDLYALGIVF

-229 PSVRSFNPSIPQS
+229 PSVRAFNPSIPQS
-242 VENIIIK
+242 VENIIMK

-258 YLSASE
+258 YLSASD

-269 NHCLDAEHL
+269 NHCLEAEHM
-278 NDEKISFVYEE
+278 NDEKITFDYQE
-289 DDDLATIV
+289 DEDLATIV
-297 AEDKDFFTQSQ
+297 ADDKDFFTQTHT
-308 PHLPVDETEDENEK
+308 HLPIEEEKEEK
-322 PKRSKK
+322 PSSRSHK
-328 KMMFII
+328 KMVMII
-334 GGSIIAALVVL
+334 TASVVAVLVILIAL
-345 LAIYFLFLQP
+345 YFFVMKP
-355 AQSFEMP
+355 SQSFEMP
-362 DVVNL
+362 DVLNL
-367 KEEEAI
+367 NEKEAI
-373 TLLEQQ
+373 TLLEQK
-379 ELKVADHITYE
+379 ELKVANNITYE
-390 LSDTVEDGIV
+390 LSDDVEEGKV
-400 IESDPVAKTM
+400 ISSDPVARTQ

-424 KYIVIEDYVGKSY
+424 QYIVIEDYVGKNY
-437 DTVAAELEELGFEV
+437 DSVVSQLKDLGFDVKKE
-451 NQESRIDE
+451 EKIDE
-459 SSKGTILEQS
+459 QSKGTILEQS
-469 LEEGEKVDPNSTNKT
+469 LDAGEKIDPNSDNKS
-484 ITFVVSQGYQAEVPN
+484 ITLTVSQGYSAVVPN
-499 VYGQDITK
+499 VYGQDIQK
-507 AKSILEDAGFV
+507 AKSILEEAGFV
-518 VKLSVLDP
+518 VELNVLEP

-541 ERQSL
+541 ERQSI
-546 DAFTTVYKKGEEITL
+546 DAFTTVYKKGEKITL
-561 YYYNTKPEI
+561 DYYNTKPEI
-570 PETPTENNNTN
+570 PETPAENTPTTPETNTPATSQPN
-581 NTTTTPSTDT
+581 ENQTTT
-591 PANSQPTTET
+591 NE
-601 STQ
+601 

>member
-1 MSQINKIIAGR
+1 MSLVNKTIAGR
-12 YQLTKLIGQGGMADV
+12 YQLKRLIGQGGMADV

-32 LILKRTVA
+32 LILGRTVA

-68 SHKNIVKIYD
+68 SHKNIVEIYD
-78 VGDENDDYYIVME
+78 VGDEKDDYYIVME

-126 AHSIGI
+126 AHAIGI

-207 GEVPFNGESPVN
+207 GEVPFSGESPVN

-229 PSVRSFNPSIPQS
+229 PSVRAFNPSIPQS
-242 VENIIIK
+242 VENIIMK

-258 YLSASE
+258 YLSASD

-269 NHCLDAEHL
+269 NHCLEAEHM
-278 NDEKISFVYEE
+278 NDEKITFDYQE
-289 DDDLATIV
+289 DEDLATIV
-297 AEDKDFFTQSQ
+297 ADDKDFFTQTHT
-308 PHLPVDETEDENEK
+308 HLPIEEEKEEK
-322 PKRSKK
+322 PSSRSHK
-328 KMMFII
+328 KMVMII
-334 GGSIIAALVVL
+334 GASVVAVLVILMAL
-345 LAIYFLFLQP
+345 YFFVMKP
-355 AQSFEMP
+355 SQSFEMP
-362 DVVNL
+362 DVLNL
-367 KEEEAI
+367 NKDEAV
-373 TLLEQQ
+373 TLLE
-379 ELKVADHITYE
+379 EKDLKVSDNITYE
-390 LSDTVEDGIV
+390 LSDDVEEGKV
-400 IESDPVAKTM
+400 ISSDPVARTQ

-424 KYIVIEDYVGKSY
+424 QYIVIEDYVGKDY
-437 DTVAAELEELGFEV
+437 DSVASQLEDLGFDVKKE
-451 NQESRIDE
+451 EKIDE
-459 SSKGTILEQS
+459 KSKGTILEQS
-469 LEEGEKVDPNSTNKT
+469 LEVGKKIDPNSDDKS
-484 ITFVVSQGYQAEVPN
+484 ITLTVSQGYSAVVPN
-499 VYGQDITK
+499 VYGQDIQK
-507 AKSILEDAGFV
+507 AKSILEEAGFV
-518 VKLSVLDP
+518 VELNVLDP

-546 DAFTTVYKKGEEITL
+546 DAFTTVYKKGEKITL
-561 YYYNTKPEI
+561 DYYNTKPEI
-570 PETPTENNNTN
+570 PETPAENTP
-581 NTTTTPSTDT
+581 TTPETNT
-591 PANSQPTTET
+591 PATSQPSENQTITN
-601 STQ
+601 Q

>member
-1 MSQINKIIAGR
+1 MSLVNKTIAGR
-12 YQLTKLIGQGGMADV
+12 YQLKRLIGQGGMADV

-32 LILKRTVA
+32 LILGRTVA

-68 SHKNIVKIYD
+68 SHKNIVEIYD
-78 VGDENDDYYIVME
+78 VGDEKDDYYIVME

-126 AHSIGI
+126 AHAIGI

-229 PSVRSFNPSIPQS
+229 PSVRAFNPSIPQS
-242 VENIIIK
+242 VENIIMK

-258 YLSASE
+258 YLSASD

-269 NHCLDAEHL
+269 NHCLEAEHM
-278 NDEKISFVYEE
+278 NDEKITFDYQE
-289 DDDLATIV
+289 DEDLATIV
-297 AEDKDFFTQSQ
+297 ADDKDFFTQTHT
-308 PHLPVDETEDENEK
+308 HLPIEEEKEEK
-322 PKRSKK
+322 PSSRSHK
-328 KMMFII
+328 KMVMII
-334 GGSIIAALVVL
+334 GASVVAVLVILMAL
-345 LAIYFLFLQP
+345 YFFVMKP
-355 AQSFEMP
+355 SQSFEMP
-362 DVVNL
+362 DVLNL
-367 KEEEAI
+367 NKDEAV
-373 TLLEQQ
+373 TLLE
-379 ELKVADHITYE
+379 EKDLKVSDNITYE
-390 LSDTVEDGIV
+390 LSDDVEEGKV
-400 IESDPVAKTM
+400 ISSDPVARTQ

-424 KYIVIEDYVGKSY
+424 QYIVIENYVGKDY
-437 DTVAAELEELGFEV
+437 DSVASQLEDLGFDVKKE
-451 NQESRIDE
+451 EKIDE
-459 SSKGTILEQS
+459 KSKGTILEQS
-469 LEEGEKVDPNSTNKT
+469 LEVGKKIDPNSDDKS
-484 ITFVVSQGYQAEVPN
+484 ITLTVSQGYSAVVPN
-499 VYGQDITK
+499 VYGQDIQK
-507 AKSILEDAGFV
+507 ARSILEEAGFV
-518 VKLSVLDP
+518 VELNVLDP

-541 ERQSL
+541 EKQSL
-546 DAFTTVYKKGEEITL
+546 DAFTTVYKKGEKITL
-561 YYYNTKPEI
+561 DYYNTKPEI
-570 PETPTENNNTN
+570 PETPAENTP
-581 NTTTTPSTDT
+581 TTPETNT
-591 PANSQPTTET
+591 PATSQPSENQTITN
-601 STQ
+601 Q

>member
-1 MSQINKIIAGR
+1 MSLVNKTIAGR
-12 YQLTKLIGQGGMADV
+12 YQLKRLIGQGGMADV

-32 LILKRTVA
+32 LILGRTVA

-68 SHKNIVKIYD
+68 SHKNIVEIYD
-78 VGDENDDYYIVME
+78 VGDEKDDYYIVME

-126 AHSIGI
+126 AHAIGI

-187 KATAQSDIYALGIVF
+187 KATAQCDIYALGIVF

-229 PSVRSFNPSIPQS
+229 PSVRAFNPSIPQS
-242 VENIIIK
+242 VENIIMK

-258 YLSASE
+258 YLSASD

-269 NHCLDAEHL
+269 NHCLEAEHM
-278 NDEKISFVYEE
+278 NDEKITFDYQE
-289 DDDLATIV
+289 DEDLATIV
-297 AEDKDFFTQSQ
+297 ADDKDFFTQTHT
-308 PHLPVDETEDENEK
+308 HLPIEEEKEEK
-322 PKRSKK
+322 PSSRSHK
-328 KMMFII
+328 KMVMII
-334 GGSIIAALVVL
+334 GASVVAVLVILMAL
-345 LAIYFLFLQP
+345 YFFVMKP
-355 AQSFEMP
+355 SQSFEMP
-362 DVVNL
+362 DVLNL
-367 KEEEAI
+367 NKDEAV
-373 TLLEQQ
+373 TLLE
-379 ELKVADHITYE
+379 EKDLKVSDNITYE
-390 LSDTVEDGIV
+390 LSDDVEEGKV
-400 IESDPVAKTM
+400 ISSDPVARTQ

-424 KYIVIEDYVGKSY
+424 QYIVIEDYVGKDY
-437 DTVAAELEELGFEV
+437 DSVASQLEDLGFDVKKE
-451 NQESRIDE
+451 EKIDE
-459 SSKGTILEQS
+459 KSKGTILEQS
-469 LEEGEKVDPNSTNKT
+469 LEVGKKIDPNSDDKS
-484 ITFVVSQGYQAEVPN
+484 ITLTVSQGYSAVVPN
-499 VYGQDITK
+499 VYGQDIQK
-507 AKSILEDAGFV
+507 AKSILEEAGFV
-518 VKLSVLDP
+518 VELNVLDP

-546 DAFTTVYKKGEEITL
+546 DAFTTVYKKGEKITL
-561 YYYNTKPEI
+561 DYYNTKPEI
-570 PETPTENNNTN
+570 PETPAGNTP
-581 NTTTTPSTDT
+581 TTPETNT
-591 PANSQPTTET
+591 PATSQPSENQTITN
-601 STQ
+601 Q

>member
-1 MSQINKIIAGR
+1 MSLVNKTIAGR
-12 YQLTKLIGQGGMADV
+12 YQLKRLIGQGGMADV

-32 LILKRTVA
+32 LILGRTVA

-68 SHKNIVKIYD
+68 SHKNIVEIYD
-78 VGDENDDYYIVME
+78 VGDEKDDYYIVME

-126 AHSIGI
+126 AHAIGI

-229 PSVRSFNPSIPQS
+229 PSVRAFNPSIPQS
-242 VENIIIK
+242 VENIIMK

-258 YLSASE
+258 YLSASD

-269 NHCLDAEHL
+269 NHCLEAEHM
-278 NDEKISFVYEE
+278 NDEKITFDYQE
-289 DDDLATIV
+289 DEDLATIV
-297 AEDKDFFTQSQ
+297 ADDKDFFTQTHT
-308 PHLPVDETEDENEK
+308 HLPIEEEKEEK
-322 PKRSKK
+322 PSSRSHK
-328 KMMFII
+328 KMVMII
-334 GGSIIAALVVL
+334 GASVVAVLVILMAL
-345 LAIYFLFLQP
+345 YFFVMKP
-355 AQSFEMP
+355 SQSFEMP
-362 DVVNL
+362 DVLNL
-367 KEEEAI
+367 NKDEAV
-373 TLLEQQ
+373 TLLE
-379 ELKVADHITYE
+379 EKDLKVSDNITYE
-390 LSDTVEDGIV
+390 LSDDVEEGKV
-400 IESDPVAKTM
+400 ISSDPVARTQ

-424 KYIVIEDYVGKSY
+424 QYIVIENYVGKDY
-437 DTVAAELEELGFEV
+437 DSVASQLEDLGFDVKKE
-451 NQESRIDE
+451 EKIDE
-459 SSKGTILEQS
+459 KFKGTILEQS
-469 LEEGEKVDPNSTNKT
+469 LEVGKKIDPNSDDKS
-484 ITFVVSQGYQAEVPN
+484 ITLTVSQGYSAVVPN
-499 VYGQDITK
+499 VYGQDIQK
-507 AKSILEDAGFV
+507 ARSILEEAGFV
-518 VKLSVLDP
+518 VELNVLDP

-541 ERQSL
+541 EKQSL
-546 DAFTTVYKKGEEITL
+546 DAFTTVYKKGEKITL
-561 YYYNTKPEI
+561 DYYNTKPEI
-570 PETPTENNNTN
+570 PETPAENTP
-581 NTTTTPSTDT
+581 TTPETNT
-591 PANSQPTTET
+591 PATSQPSENQTITN
-601 STQ
+601 Q

>member
-1 MSQINKIIAGR
+1 MSMINKKIAGR
-12 YQLTKLIGQGGMADV
+12 YQLKRLIGQGGMADV

-32 LILKRTVA
+32 LILGRTVA

-68 SHKNIVKIYD
+68 SHKNIVEIYD
-78 VGDENDDYYIVME
+78 VGDEKDDYYIVME

-187 KATAQSDIYALGIVF
+187 KASAQSDLYALGIVF

-229 PSVRSFNPSIPQS
+229 PSVRAFNPSIPQS
-242 VENIIIK
+242 VENIIMK

-258 YLSASE
+258 YLSASD

-269 NHCLDAEHL
+269 NHCLEAEHM
-278 NDEKISFVYEE
+278 NDEKITFDYQE
-289 DDDLATIV
+289 DEDLATIV
-297 AEDKDFFTQSQ
+297 ADDKDFFTQTHT
-308 PHLPVDETEDENEK
+308 HLPIEEEKEEK
-322 PKRSKK
+322 PSSRSHK
-328 KMMFII
+328 KMVMII
-334 GGSIIAALVVL
+334 TASIVAVLVVL
-345 LAIYFLFLQP
+345 VALYFFVMKP
-355 AQSFEMP
+355 SQSFEMP
-362 DVVNL
+362 DVLNL
-367 KEEEAI
+367 NEKEAI
-373 TLLEQQ
+373 TLLEQK
-379 ELKVADHITYE
+379 ELKVANNITYE
-390 LSDTVEDGIV
+390 LSDDIEEGKV
-400 IESDPVAKTM
+400 ISSDPVARTQ

-424 KYIVIEDYVGKSY
+424 QYIVIEDYVGKNY
-437 DTVAAELEELGFEV
+437 DSVVSQLKDLGFDVKKE
-451 NQESRIDE
+451 EKIDE
-459 SSKGTILEQS
+459 QSKGTILEQS
-469 LEEGEKVDPNSTNKT
+469 LDAGEKIDPNSDNKS
-484 ITFVVSQGYQAEVPN
+484 ITLTVSQGYSAVVPN
-499 VYGQDITK
+499 VYGQDIQK
-507 AKSILEDAGFV
+507 AKSILEEAGFV
-518 VKLSVLDP
+518 VELNVLEP

-541 ERQSL
+541 ERQSI
-546 DAFTTVYKKGEEITL
+546 DAYTTVYKKGDKIIL
-561 YYYNTKPEI
+561 DYYNTKPEI
-570 PETPTENNNTN
+570 PETPAENTQTIPETNTPVTSQPN
-581 NTTTTPSTDT
+581 ENQTTT
-591 PANSQPTTET
+591 NE
-601 STQ
+601 

>member
-1 MSQINKIIAGR
+1 MSMINKKIAGR
-12 YQLTKLIGQGGMADV
+12 YQLKRLIGQGGMADV

-32 LILKRTVA
+32 LILGRTVA

-68 SHKNIVKIYD
+68 SHKNIVEIYD
-78 VGDENDDYYIVME
+78 VGDEKDDYYIVME

-187 KATAQSDIYALGIVF
+187 KASAQSDLYALGIVF

-229 PSVRSFNPSIPQS
+229 PSVRAFNPSIPQS
-242 VENIIIK
+242 VENIIMK

-258 YLSASE
+258 YLNASD

-269 NHCLDAEHL
+269 NHCLEAEHM
-278 NDEKISFVYEE
+278 NDEKITFDYQE
-289 DDDLATIV
+289 DEDLATIV
-297 AEDKDFFTQSQ
+297 ADDKDFFTQTHT
-308 PHLPVDETEDENEK
+308 HLPIEEEKEEK
-322 PKRSKK
+322 PSSRSHK
-328 KMMFII
+328 KMVMII
-334 GGSIIAALVVL
+334 TASVVAVLVILIAL
-345 LAIYFLFLQP
+345 YFFVMKP
-355 AQSFEMP
+355 SQSFEMP
-362 DVVNL
+362 DVLNL
-367 KEEEAI
+367 NEKEAI
-373 TLLEQQ
+373 TLLEQK
-379 ELKVADHITYE
+379 ELKVANNITYE
-390 LSDTVEDGIV
+390 LSDDVEEGKV
-400 IESDPVAKTM
+400 ISSDPVARTQ

-424 KYIVIEDYVGKSY
+424 QYIVIEDYVGKNY
-437 DTVAAELEELGFEV
+437 DSVVSQLKDLGFDVKKE
-451 NQESRIDE
+451 EKIDE
-459 SSKGTILEQS
+459 QSKGTILEQS
-469 LEEGEKVDPNSTNKT
+469 LDAGEKIDPNSDNKS
-484 ITFVVSQGYQAEVPN
+484 ITLTVSQGYSAVVPN
-499 VYGQDITK
+499 VYGQDIQK
-507 AKSILEDAGFV
+507 AKSILEEAGFV
-518 VKLSVLDP
+518 VELNVLEP

-541 ERQSL
+541 ERQSI
-546 DAFTTVYKKGEEITL
+546 DAFTTVYKKGEKITL
-561 YYYNTKPEI
+561 DYYNTKPEI
-570 PETPTENNNTN
+570 PETPAENTPTTPETNTPATSQPN
-581 NTTTTPSTDT
+581 ENQTTT
-591 PANSQPTTET
+591 NQ
-601 STQ
+601 

>member
-1 MSQINKIIAGR
+1 MSMINKKIAGR
-12 YQLTKLIGQGGMADV
+12 YQLKRLIGQGGMADV

-32 LILKRTVA
+32 LILGRTVA

-68 SHKNIVKIYD
+68 SHKNIVEIYD
-78 VGDENDDYYIVME
+78 VGDEKDDYYIVME

-187 KATAQSDIYALGIVF
+187 KASAQSDLYALGIVF

-242 VENIIIK
+242 VENIIMK

-258 YLSASE
+258 YLSASD

-269 NHCLDAEHL
+269 NHCLEAEHM
-278 NDEKISFVYEE
+278 NDEKITFDYQE
-289 DDDLATIV
+289 DEDLATIV
-297 AEDKDFFTQSQ
+297 ADDKDFFTQTHT
-308 PHLPVDETEDENEK
+308 HLPIEEEKEEK
-322 PKRSKK
+322 PSSRSHK
-328 KMMFII
+328 KMVMII
-334 GGSIIAALVVL
+334 TASVVAVLVFLIAL
-345 LAIYFLFLQP
+345 YFFVMKP
-355 AQSFEMP
+355 SQSFEMP
-362 DVVNL
+362 DVLNL
-367 KEEEAI
+367 NEKEAI
-373 TLLEQQ
+373 TLLEQK
-379 ELKVADHITYE
+379 ELKVANNITYE
-390 LSDTVEDGIV
+390 VSDDVEEGKV
-400 IESDPVAKTM
+400 ISSDPVARTQ

-424 KYIVIEDYVGKSY
+424 QYIVIEDYVGKNY
-437 DTVAAELEELGFEV
+437 DSVVSQLKDLGFDVKKE
-451 NQESRIDE
+451 EKIDE
-459 SSKGTILEQS
+459 QSKGTILEQS
-469 LEEGEKVDPNSTNKT
+469 LDAGEKIDPNSDNKS
-484 ITFVVSQGYQAEVPN
+484 ITLTVSQGYSAVVPN
-499 VYGQDITK
+499 VYGQDIQK
-507 AKSILEDAGFV
+507 AKSILEEAGFV
-518 VKLSVLDP
+518 VELNVLEP

-541 ERQSL
+541 ERQSI
-546 DAFTTVYKKGEEITL
+546 DAFTTVYKKGEKITL
-561 YYYNTKPEI
+561 DYYNTKPEI
-570 PETPTENNNTN
+570 PETPAENTPTTPETNTPATSQPN
-581 NTTTTPSTDT
+581 ENQTTT
-591 PANSQPTTET
+591 NE
-601 STQ
+601 